1 MPVAGPATGQ
11 GASIPLPRPRAP
23 GPNKPSW
30 DGHGATNPP
39 RAAQRSDGKSAG
51 RAGAGPHTHRRPHS
65 VSRPCNCNRSGLPL
79 PAGEKKETAGRRPCP
94 STSIEKLDAILVHFF
109 FPFCFWV
116 SRKHPI
122 EWEWQFVVLLLRKGA
137 GEKKKVT

>member
-1 MPVAGPATGQ
+1 VCPWPAQRQAKACARGR
-11 GASIPLPRPRAP
+11 GRGLARPR
-23 GPNKPSW
+23 PNKPSW

-51 RAGAGPHTHRRPHS
+51 RAGPHTHRRPPS

-79 PAGEKKETAGRRPCP
+79 PAGEKKETAGRPAVP
-94 STSIEKLDAILVHFF
+94 LDLDREAGRDSGSLF

-137 GEKKKVT
+137 GGNRQ